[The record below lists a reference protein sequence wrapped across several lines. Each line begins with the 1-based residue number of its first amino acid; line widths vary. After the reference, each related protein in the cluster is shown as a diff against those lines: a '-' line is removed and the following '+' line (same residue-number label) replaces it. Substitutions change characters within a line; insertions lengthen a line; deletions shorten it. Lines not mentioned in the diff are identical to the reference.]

1 MGHWESNPK
10 REIRSITGLP
20 QKQEKAQMNNLTLH
34 LKELEIKQQTKP
46 KVSRKKEIINIREEI
61 NIIES

>member
-1 MGHWESNPK
+1 MRHWESNPK
-10 REIRSITGLP
+10 REIRSIRGLP

-46 KVSRKKEIINIREEI
+46 KVSRKKKIIKTRA
-61 NIIES
+61 